1 MIATLAFNFTA
12 LLSTSLL
19 IYAALLLGCFCFNF
33 LTRSKITWNDEER
46 ASFRIGMI
54 AALPVGISAVVLGFL
69 SGLSYEPS
77 ISALITG
84 VISLVSGSAVY
95 LFSKD
100 RDSFIPI
107 SLSILMFSLNLL
119 GGSTLGAATRDR
131 ALVQA
136 DVDARNRLLSD
147 AINTS
152 IIESRVITFRKNLGL
167 DADVNHLGIANP
179 PIRSRTVT
187 TPPASDA
194 HK

>member
-1 MIATLAFNFTA
+1 MIATLIFNYAA
-12 LLSTSLL
+12 LLSTSLI
-19 IYAALLLGCFCFNF
+19 IYAVLLLGCFSLRI
-33 LTRSKITWNDEER
+33 LTRNRIAWNDEER
-46 ASFRIGMI
+46 ASFRIGII

-107 SLSILMFSLNLL
+107 SLSILIFSLNLL

-152 IIESRVITFRKNLGL
+152 IIEFRVMNFRKNLGL
-167 DADVNHLGIANP
+167 DANINHLGITNP
-179 PIRSRTVT
+179 PIRSRTAPT
-187 TPPASDA
+187 TSDT

>member
-1 MIATLAFNFTA
+1 MIATLIFNYTA
-12 LLSTSLL
+12 LLSTSLI
-19 IYAALLLGCFCFNF
+19 IYTTVLLGCFCFN
-33 LTRSKITWNDEER
+33 LLARNRITWNDQER
-46 ASFRIGMI
+46 ASFNIGII

-77 ISALITG
+77 ISSLITG
-84 VISLVSGSAVY
+84 VISLVSGAAVY
-95 LFSKD
+95 LFSRE

-107 SLSILMFSLNLL
+107 SLSILIFSLNLL

-152 IIESRVITFRKNLGL
+152 IIEFRVMNFRKNLGL
-167 DADVNHLGIANP
+167 DSDINHLGIANP
-179 PIRSRTVT
+179 PIRSRAATT
-187 TPPASDA
+187 TPTT
-194 HK
+194 K

>member
-1 MIATLAFNFTA
+1 MIATLLFNFTA
-12 LLSTSLL
+12 LLSTSLI
-19 IYAALLLGCFCFNF
+19 IYTALLLGCFCFNY
-33 LTRSKITWNDEER
+33 LARKRITWNDEEH
-46 ASFRIGMI
+46 ASFRIGII

-107 SLSILMFSLNLL
+107 SLSILIFSLNLL

-136 DVDARNRLLSD
+136 DVEARDRLLSD

-152 IIESRVITFRKNLGL
+152 IIEFRVMNFRKNLGL
-167 DADVNHLGIANP
+167 DANINHLGITNP
-179 PIRSRTVT
+179 PIRSRTAPT
-187 TPPASDA
+187 TSDT

>member
-1 MIATLAFNFTA
+1 MIATLVFNFTA
-12 LLSTSLL
+12 LLTASLL
-19 IYAALLLGCFCFNF
+19 IYAVLLGSCFCFNF
-33 LTRSKITWNDEER
+33 LTRKKITWNDEER
-46 ASFRIGMI
+46 VSFRVGMI

-107 SLSILMFSLNLL
+107 SLSILVFSLNLL

-152 IIESRVITFRKNLGL
+152 IIESRVINFRKNLGL
-167 DADVNHLGIANP
+167 DADVKHLGIANP
-179 PIRSRTVT
+179 PVRSRNAA